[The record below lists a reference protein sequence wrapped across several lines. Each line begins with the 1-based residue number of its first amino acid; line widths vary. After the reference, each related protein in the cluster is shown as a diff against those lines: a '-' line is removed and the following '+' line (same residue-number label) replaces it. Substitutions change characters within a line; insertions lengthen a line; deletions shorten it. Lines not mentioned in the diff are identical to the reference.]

1 MPTIAIVDGVV
12 ILIYPKDHA
21 PPHIHAKFAEHEC
34 LLNIYNGDL
43 LAGNLPKKKLA
54 KVQSWLEDHRQ
65 DVAFAWDEMRQ
76 GRTIKRTHQMNHRI
90 VKVEASNFPNVFVEF
105 DDGLNG
111 NIDLSKEIAEFPM
124 FEPLRNRE
132 LFLNV
137 KLDKQGS
144 RIGWKLE
151 DVGNEIDLCAD
162 AIRIDFETLA
172 VKKMAAEYRAKLK
185 AAE

>member
-1 MPTIAIVDGVV
+1 
-12 ILIYPKDHA
+12 
-21 PPHIHAKFAEHEC
+21 
-34 LLNIYNGDL
+34 
-43 LAGNLPKKKLA
+43 
-54 KVQSWLEDHRQ
+54 
-65 DVAFAWDEMRQ
+65 
-76 GRTIKRTHQMNHRI
+76 MNHRI

-111 NIDLSKEIAEFPM
+111 NIDLSKEIAEFSM

-137 KLDKQGS
+137 KLDKHGS